1 MKLLALVLLVGIG
14 VGCMRTMN
22 PRFVRHKVPVSR
34 WCDVTLIRD
43 LRTDLCWVSY
53 DCKWTTAVNAL
64 VQAPKDVCLP

>member
-1 MKLLALVLLVGIG
+1 MRLLVLALLVS
-14 VGCMRTMN
+14 VSVSCMRTMN

-53 DCKWTTAVNAL
+53 DCKFGGINGLTL
-64 VQAPKDVCLP
+64 VPKEVCQP